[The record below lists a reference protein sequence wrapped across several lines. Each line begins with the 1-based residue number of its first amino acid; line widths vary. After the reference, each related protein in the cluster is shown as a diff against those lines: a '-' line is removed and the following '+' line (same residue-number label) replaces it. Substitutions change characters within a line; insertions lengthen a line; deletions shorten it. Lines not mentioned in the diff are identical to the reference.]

1 MFESDF
7 GMVKFTFVKT
17 KITFLSFQILIRRKR
32 KKKNLKSIKI
42 NFSIFNLEVILCRV
56 IDRKSS
62 QKYALI

>member
-32 KKKNLKSIKI
+32 KKNLKSIKI